1 MTRRLRFHSEHG
13 QTMAEY
19 AVALSAITMLVIGA
33 LALVSGRVS
42 TIITNVA
49 GLIK

>member
-1 MTRRLRFHSEHG
+1 MNHRIRFQGEQG

-19 AVALSAITMLVIGA
+19 AVALSAITLFVISA
-33 LALVSGRVS
+33 LALVSERVS
-42 TIITNVA
+42 AMIINVA

>member
-1 MTRRLRFHSEHG
+1 
-13 QTMAEY
+13 MAEY

-33 LALVSGRVS
+33 LGLVSGRVS